1 MTNMSQTFDELNALW
16 QAEVDALNR
25 SVQESQRMIE
35 SLLEGQRAKDKV
47 WVVVSD
53 SRYME
58 APTVNLV
65 LSEAHAER
73 LVYDMWDI
81 WINEYHARARAP
93 SHQPATSD
101 LDQPEEVPQG
111 SKYTFTHKLVD
122 SQYDEWHYVYEVE
135 IDHG

>member
-25 SVQESQRMIE
+25 SVQESQRKIE

-53 SRYME
+53 GHNLDVPCVNVCATE
-58 APTVNLV
+58 AR
-65 LSEAHAER
+65 AEELIR
-73 LVYDMWDI
+73 EMWDI
-81 WINEYHARARAP
+81 WLGDNPMEIAENFPEP
-93 SHQPATSD
+93 SPFHQ
-101 LDQPEEVPQG
+101 G
-111 SKYTFTHKLVD
+111 YTYSFEHEDIHWENT
-122 SQYDEWHYVYEVE
+122 EWHYVYEVE